1 MVEWEAS
8 RVEEGELSRV
18 EEGKAF
24 ERVAVEGVRE
34 EAMGGQGVLVM
45 LVVLMMVVM
54 GQRRERAL
62 GGRGSWWN
70 RMWPSP
76 HYSPCAPWRASP
88 APRRLPLPQ
97 PAAAS

>member
-1 MVEWEAS
+1 MEWEAS
-8 RVEEGELSRV
+8 RVETRVELSRV

-24 ERVAVEGVRE
+24 ERVAVEGVGE
-34 EAMGGQGVLVM
+34 EAVGDQGVLVMMVM
-45 LVVLMMVVM
+45 LVVLMMVMM

-76 HYSPCAPWRASP
+76 HYSPCAP
-88 APRRLPLPQ
+88 
-97 PAAAS
+97 